1 VSPAGPAA
9 SERAWSLAVSAA
21 RPLLPLA
28 GLVSEKAARGV
39 AERRRAV
46 ARLERW
52 AASGR
57 DPDRPLLWLHGASAG
72 ELLGAV
78 PALEALRGRRE
89 LQLVVTHF
97 SPSGAAALPA
107 LAPDASAPL
116 PLDTLGETG
125 RALDAL
131 RPSALAFS
139 KLDLWPVLTASAAVR
154 GVPIGLV
161 NGTVRPGSS
170 RLAWPARRLLRHA
183 YGRLG
188 RAGAV
193 SEEDAA
199 RLREL
204 GVAEAALV
212 VTGDAAFDRAAERA
226 REARRPGSAALRL
239 RAALPEALPVLLGG
253 STWAADETLLL
264 AAAAALEE
272 AGRPVSLV
280 LVPHEPDRG
289 ALERVTAASRRLLD
303 RTPVLWSELE
313 AGRASATS
321 PVVVDAV
328 GLLAGLYAAADVAYV
343 GGGLGR
349 GGLHS
354 VVEPAAAGIPVAF
367 GPRHARREADELLER
382 GAALEVGPDT
392 AAEVLARLLGDAG
405 ERERRGRAAA
415 GYVEAERG
423 AADRSAALL
432 EALLSDGEGAG
443 GGAAAAARG

>member
-1 VSPAGPAA
+1 
-9 SERAWSLAVSAA
+9 
-21 RPLLPLA
+21 
-28 GLVSEKAARGV
+28 
-39 AERRRAV
+39 
-46 ARLERW
+46 
-52 AASGR
+52 
-57 DPDRPLLWLHGASAG
+57 
-72 ELLGAV
+72 
-78 PALEALRGRRE
+78 
-89 LQLVVTHF
+89 
-97 SPSGAAALPA
+97 
-107 LAPDASAPL
+107 
-116 PLDTLGETG
+116 LD
-125 RALDAL
+125 
-131 RPSALAFS
+131 
-139 KLDLWPVLTASAAVR
+139 
-154 GVPIGLV
+154 
-161 NGTVRPGSS
+161 
-170 RLAWPARRLLRHA
+170 
-183 YGRLG
+183 
-188 RAGAV
+188 
-193 SEEDAA
+193 
-199 RLREL
+199 
-204 GVAEAALV
+204 